1 MVFASDMLVDER
13 RHLIAESVIARGAA
27 TVAELSEEFGVSHV
41 TIRSDLVA
49 LENQGTLT
57 RNRGGAVANRVSRF
71 TPAFQQQ
78 SSVNRRAK
86 QAIAAHAAA
95 LITDGDRVVL
105 DAGSTTLYLADEL
118 CNRRLTIAVN
128 SVYTMN
134 KLIEARDIDL
144 IVVGGTL
151 FGPALSFTGELAE
164 GFLDRLHFDVAVLSV
179 NGVSERGISVNNQ
192 YEAGVK
198 RKMIEQS
205 DRVIVLADSSK
216 IGLNSLVRIDA
227 LDKINIVVT
236 EASIGEALKKKFARS
251 NPHLEVVVAKG

>member
-1 MVFASDMLVDER
+1 MLVDER

-27 TVAELSEEFGVSHV
+27 TVTELSSEFGVSQV

-49 LENQGTLT
+49 LETQGTLT

-78 SSVNRRAK
+78 SSVNRDAK
-86 QAIAAHAAA
+86 KAIASRAAA

-118 CNRRLTIAVN
+118 CHRRLTIAVN
-128 SVYTMN
+128 SVYSMN
-134 KLIEARDIDL
+134 KLVDALNVDL

-164 GFLDRLHFDVAVLSV
+164 GFLDRLHFDVAVLGA

-205 DRVIVLADSSK
+205 DRVIVLADASK
-216 IGLNSLVRIDA
+216 IGINSLVRVDGLDRIDV
-227 LDKINIVVT
+227 LITNNPVVGT
-236 EASIGEALKKKFARS
+236 LKKKLHRA
-251 NPHLEVVVAKG
+251 NPGLEVVVA

>member
-1 MVFASDMLVDER
+1 MLVDER

-27 TVAELSEEFGVSHV
+27 TVTELSTEFGVSQV

-49 LENQGTLT
+49 LESQGTLT

-86 QAIAAHAAA
+86 QAIAARAAE
-95 LITDGDRVVL
+95 LIVDGDRVVL

-118 CNRRLTIAVN
+118 CRRRLTIAVN
-128 SVYTMN
+128 SVYSMN
-134 KLIEARDIDL
+134 RLNEARDIDL

-151 FGPALSFTGELAE
+151 FRPALSFTGELAE
-164 GFLDRLHFDVAVLSV
+164 GFLDRLHFDVAVLGA
-179 NGVSERGISVNNQ
+179 NGVSEKGLSVNNQ

-205 DRVIVLADSSK
+205 DRVIVLADASK
-216 IGLNSLVRIDA
+216 IGINSLVRVESLDRIDT
-227 LDKINIVVT
+227 LVT
-236 EASIGEALKKKFARS
+236 EAPVSQSLKKKLVRA
-251 NPHLEVVVAKG
+251 NPRLEVVVAKD